1 MIIIT
6 MEILTPHI
14 YNNINNSKIP
24 KITIT
29 PSIIMIIIIYTL
41 TMTVIVYVF
50 FLISELLVLCLDRL
64 LAVLFGRLNTV
75 DTGPASV
82 ALIATEK

>member
-1 MIIIT
+1 
-6 MEILTPHI
+6 
-14 YNNINNSKIP
+14 
-24 KITIT
+24 
-29 PSIIMIIIIYTL
+29 MIIIIYTL